1 MFGIANIMDGGFL
14 KRIIVVAR
22 WGLTVKEERQVGRCK
37 LQLKAVKT
45 DQKFKD
51 DVKKA
56 HSIDDHAI
64 QVARRYGT

>member
-22 WGLTVKEERQVGRCK
+22 WGLTVKEVRYVDRCK
-37 LQLKAVKT
+37 SEAVKT

-51 DVKKA
+51 NVKKA

-64 QVARRYGT
+64 QVALRYGT